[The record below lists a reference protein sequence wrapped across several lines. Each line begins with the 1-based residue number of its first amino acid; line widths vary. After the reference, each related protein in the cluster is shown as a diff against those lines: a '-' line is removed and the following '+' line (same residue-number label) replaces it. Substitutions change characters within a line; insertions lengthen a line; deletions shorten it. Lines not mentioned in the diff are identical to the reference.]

1 MLIGSFS
8 IENSVDLSKIFFL
21 LTQLTF
27 RSHSQVLLVTSSTQK
42 LFLKIAK
49 KSNKKL
55 WNFDYRHEFI
65 YIFELN
71 LHNLHFL
78 CLAKKFLTLN
88 KSLNRY
94 VVGRHSSTISSI
106 FKKSLTVILKSL
118 DCYSACLF
126 TDLFVPHKV
135 VTFLDLWVNYTVRVF
150 GWSNFKLMLIQH
162 ILHLINVKNCEQT
175 SFAFYRSHVT
185 FWVTVWNR

>member
-1 MLIGSFS
+1 MLVGVTESFS
-8 IENSVDLSKIFFL
+8 IEISVNLSKIFFL

-27 RSHSQVLLVTSSTQK
+27 WSYSRFSQSLVRRK
-42 LFLKIAK
+42 NYFKRLP
-49 KSNKKL
+49 NKKL

-71 LHNLHFL
+71 LHNLHLL
-78 CLAKKFLTLN
+78 CLAKKILTLN
-88 KSLNRY
+88 KSLHRY

-106 FKKSLTVILKSL
+106 FKKYLTVILKSL

-135 VTFLDLWVNYTVRVF
+135 VTFLDL
-150 GWSNFKLMLIQH
+150 
-162 ILHLINVKNCEQT
+162 
-175 SFAFYRSHVT
+175 
-185 FWVTVWNR
+185 